1 MGVGHV
7 GSFTLDTPT
16 KSGGQDQINWH
27 FNLDQILSCKLRRTY
42 DVTVTDTHADGA
54 KTSATQSLSITIGGQ
69 GNDTFVFK
77 RGFGAN
83 TIVNAQTTDIIE
95 LDGFSSV
102 TSTDQLQTYLNDA
115 ANDQAQPLFQAAN
128 GGHDTVINLGNN
140 DVITVANVQLT
151 DLHASNFI
159 IHA

>member
-1 MGVGHV
+1 MA
-7 GSFTLDTPT
+7 SILQTRILLTLRQRMAA
-16 KSGGQDQINWH
+16 SVMSEASR
-27 FNLDQILSCKLRRTY
+27 L
-42 DVTVTDTHADGA
+42 
-54 KTSATQSLSITIGGQ
+54 
-69 GNDTFVFK
+69 TFVFK
-77 RGFGAN
+77 PGFGAN

-115 ANDQAQPLFQAAN
+115 ANNQAQPMFQAAN